1 MTKSAKRFII
11 RKLTNYYKAFDYSFT
26 NKLSKG
32 AEVVQRL
39 TGLIIS
45 SLDNSIKRAVG
56 RRMHVFEERFGLTPT
71 QNWVLAYINARN
83 VENTDVFQRD
93 IEAHFN
99 IQRSTATGILQLMEK
114 NGLISRVSLDS
125 DARMKRI
132 VVTEKGREVCEMS
145 RSAKDEM
152 ETELLAGISP
162 EDMAVFLRV
171 CEAMGENANKIV

>member
-1 MTKSAKRFII
+1 MTKHEKRFII
-11 RKLTNYYKAFDYSFT
+11 RKLTNYSEPFNYSFA
-26 NKLSKG
+26 NNFPKG
-32 AEVVQRL
+32 DENVQRL

-71 QNWVLAYINARN
+71 QNWVLAYINNRN
-83 VENTDVFQRD
+83 GEDTDVFQRD

-114 NGLISRVSLDS
+114 NGLISRESLDS

-132 VVTEKGREVCEMS
+132 VVTQKGREVCEMS

-152 ETELLAGISP
+152 EAELLRGIP
-162 EDMAVFLRV
+162 AEDLEAFLRV
-171 CEAMGENANKIV
+171 CEAIGENAANIS

>member
-1 MTKSAKRFII
+1 MTKHEKRFII
-11 RKLTNYYKAFDYSFT
+11 RKLTNYSEPFDYSYANNFPEGDE
-26 NKLSKG
+26 N
-32 AEVVQRL
+32 VQRL

-56 RRMHVFEERFGLTPT
+56 RRMHVFEENFGLTPT
-71 QNWVLAYINARN
+71 QSWVLAYVFNRN
-83 VENTDVFQRD
+83 GEGTDVFQKD

-114 NGLISRVSLDS
+114 NGLISRESLDS

-132 VVTEKGREVCEMS
+132 VVTPKGREVCEMS

-152 ETELLAGISP
+152 EADLLRGVSEADR
-162 EDMAVFLRV
+162 EVFLRV
-171 CEAMGENANKIV
+171 CKVIGDNAAEIS